1 MDWIKKCRSAR
12 TSPPCLGLE
21 RHQDWKIFFD
31 FAILSNHPENALR
44 NPSGARAWPYARS
57 VAAEMEG
64 KAMMWVGIAAAAALI
79 VVVLLDAFEVVLL
92 PRRVRH
98 GYRLARQFYRTSW
111 MIGRT
116 AARVFPAGPW
126 RTGFLSAFG
135 PLSLFVLVVVWA
147 TGLITGFAL
156 LHLSLGTVTS
166 VADAGLGDLLVL

>member
-1 MDWIKKCRSAR
+1 MSLDKYVAAVPGFRCH
-12 TSPPCLGLE
+12 P
-21 RHQDWKIFFD
+21 DWKIFFD
-31 FAILSNHPENALR
+31 FAILSNHLENALR
-44 NPSGARAWPYARS
+44 NLPGTRAWPYALS

-116 AARVFPAGPW
+116 AARSFRPGRGA
-126 RTGFLSAFG
+126 RAS
-135 PLSLFVLVVVWA
+135 
-147 TGLITGFAL
+147 
-156 LHLSLGTVTS
+156 
-166 VADAGLGDLLVL
+166 